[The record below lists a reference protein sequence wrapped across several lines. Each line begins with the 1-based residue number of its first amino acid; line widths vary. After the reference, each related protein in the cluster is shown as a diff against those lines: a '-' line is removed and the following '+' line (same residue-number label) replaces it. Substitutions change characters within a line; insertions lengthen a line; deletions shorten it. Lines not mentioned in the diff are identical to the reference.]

1 MNLLFLA
8 LVLSI
13 IFILS
18 LKFPGY
24 GFILGLTI
32 FFNIGGYF
40 DRNSYGLPSFFSIMD
55 VFLIFAFVVGIAEAI
70 VEKDIKFDYNFKKL
84 LLICLTFSLYQIFVT
99 IWIKLGI
106 TNPVG
111 FVKEIV
117 YHKWRIFGILFA
129 IPTYIMI
136 QKFSKEIFR
145 IIIAVTF
152 IIITLF
158 FISLLFS
165 VNLIEI
171 IRLERGMNVN
181 VLRVTIRNYGYMMLV
196 IPMGLFVFLSRERIK
211 NKKILVIYALGM
223 CITILITMTRIT
235 IFTLF
240 GLILISIIL
249 LHKYFALTWSRT
261 LFKGVVIILGSVL
274 FILLLFPGILPA
286 LYNIFNLTFLEFRGV
301 LPEGSTQTRTIY
313 ELDRMMPLFKQN
325 FLIGTGYLQDYF
337 AAYHTHYELGLADF
351 PILGNLAIYGI
362 IGYILYLF
370 RYIAI
375 FRVIKEVFNKH
386 IKNSLGNHLSTFE
399 LVLLMGATVNI
410 LTLVFFRFI
419 YFSKDLVYDW
429 NMIEFGFLVGII
441 FGLAEKYRI
450 SVKELENFENT
461 KE

>member
-40 DRNSYGLPSFFSIMD
+40 DRNAFGLPSFFSIMD
-55 VFLIFAFVVGIAEAI
+55 VVLIFAFVVGIAEAI
-70 VEKDIKFDYNFKKL
+70 VEKDLKFDYNFKKL

-111 FVKEIV
+111 FLKEIV

-129 IPTYIMI
+129 IPTYIVI

-181 VLRVTIRNYGYMMLV
+181 VLRVSIRNYGYMILA

-211 NKKILVIYALGM
+211 SNKILGICALGM

-274 FILLLFPGILPA
+274 LTLLLFPGVLPA

-301 LPEGSTQTRTIY
+301 LPEGTTQTRTIY
-313 ELDRMMPLFKQN
+313 ELDRMMSLFKQN
-325 FLIGTGYLQDYF
+325 FLIGTGYLRDYF
-337 AAYHTHYELGLADF
+337 AAYHTHYELGLADL
-351 PILGNLAIYGI
+351 PIIGNLAIYGI
-362 IGYILYLF
+362 VGYILYLL
-370 RYIAI
+370 RYIVI
-375 FRVIKEVFNKH
+375 LSVIKEVFNKH
-386 IKNSLGNHLSTFE
+386 IKNSLVNHLSTVE
-399 LVLLMGATVNI
+399 LVLLMGATANI
-410 LTLVFFRFI
+410 LALVFFRFI

-450 SVKELENFENT
+450 SVKELENIENT
-461 KE
+461 K